1 MGEGDTLQNVLIGTA
16 INVFGGPIIPG
27 ATVLGGAVAAYLQ
40 GGSREDGA
48 KIGALTGVVSLLPL
62 LVLGAVFGNIFLG
75 LLVGGVGLPRGFS
88 GFGFVLVAAFVLF
101 AVVYTV
107 LFAAAGG
114 WLGNYVKY
122 DTDLLD

>member
-1 MGEGDTLQNVLIGTA
+1 MAEGDTLQNVLIGAA

-40 GGSREDGA
+40 GGTREDGL
-48 KIGALTGVVSLLPL
+48 KVGALTGVVSLLPL
-62 LVLGAVFGNIFLG
+62 LLLGAVFGNVVLG
-75 LLVGGVGLPRGFS
+75 VFVAGFGVPRAFS
-88 GFGFVLVAAFVLF
+88 GFGIFLLLSVVVF

-107 LFAAAGG
+107 LFSAAGG

-122 DTDLLD
+122 DTDLL

>member
-1 MGEGDTLQNVLIGTA
+1 MAEGDTLQNVLIGTA

-40 GGSREDGA
+40 GGTREDGL
-48 KIGALTGVVSLLPL
+48 KVGALTGVVSLLPL
-62 LVLGAVFGNIFLG
+62 LLLGAVFGNVVFGVFI
-75 LLVGGVGLPRGFS
+75 GGFGVPRAFS
-88 GFGFVLVAAFVLF
+88 GFGIFLLLSVVVF

-107 LFAAAGG
+107 LFSAAGG

-122 DTDLLD
+122 DTDLL